1 MVANYLLPE
10 DSADPQLAREE
21 HASSSLDAYVG
32 RLVNDTSCLWN
43 LDNRPTVG
51 VGSTLRAGE
60 SLSLLEGLAE
70 VKLEWSSGDAS
81 LKIEGPAG
89 LVLTAERGA
98 SLSHGKLIADVR
110 MARIPPGKFTLNT
123 PNGVIELSGSA
134 SLGVVVAANSVKCIC
149 FEGKPSC

>member
-1 MVANYLLPE
+1 M
-10 DSADPQLAREE
+10 R
-21 HASSSLDAYVG
+21 
-32 RLVNDTSCLWN
+32 
-43 LDNRPTVG
+43 
-51 VGSTLRAGE
+51 GE

-110 MARIPPGKFTLNT
+110 MARM
-123 PNGVIELSGSA
+123 
-134 SLGVVVAANSVKCIC
+134 
-149 FEGKPSC
+149 SCWKIHSQHSEWG